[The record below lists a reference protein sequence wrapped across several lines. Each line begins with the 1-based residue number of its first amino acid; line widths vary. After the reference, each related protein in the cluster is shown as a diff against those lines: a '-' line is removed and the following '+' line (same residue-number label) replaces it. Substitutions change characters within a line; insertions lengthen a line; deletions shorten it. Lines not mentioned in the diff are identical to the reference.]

1 MQIRPYLA
9 KSPGNFFPRA
19 RLAGVPSLPCTRSA
33 VIADVSEIHVQTP
46 ASVVQSGA
54 SSPVDTPTDH
64 ELMIAVRAGEIARL
78 GDLFERYHG
87 PLYGFFVKLTGQRT
101 ASEDLVQLVFYRILK
116 YRHTYRDE
124 GKFSAWIYHLARKV
138 AADHFR
144 KHASTPVAT
153 DPDDLQAVASDEPH
167 AGERA
172 AQSDDLALM
181 RNALATLPLEQREIL
196 TLHRFQNL
204 RHDEIAR
211 LLDCNVGTVKVRVHR
226 ALNALRDRFF
236 RLRQERAA

>member
-1 MQIRPYLA
+1 M
-9 KSPGNFFPRA
+9 
-19 RLAGVPSLPCTRSA
+19 V
-33 VIADVSEIHVQTP
+33 D
-46 ASVVQSGA
+46 SVVARSVD
-54 SSPVDTPTDH
+54 SPSDH

-78 GDLFERYHG
+78 GDLFERHHG
-87 PLYGFFVKLTGQRT
+87 PLYGFFVRLTGNRT

-144 KHASTPVAT
+144 KHASTPVPI
-153 DPDDLQAVASDEPH
+153 DPDDLQSLASDEPH
-167 AGERA
+167 AGDRA
-172 AQSDDLALM
+172 AQSDDLAMM
-181 RNALATLPLEQREIL
+181 RAALADLPLEQREIL

-211 LLDCNVGTVKVRVHR
+211 LLDCNVGAVKVRVHR
-226 ALNALRDRFF
+226 ALGALRDRFF
-236 RLRQERAA
+236 RLRKERSV

>member
-1 MQIRPYLA
+1 M
-9 KSPGNFFPRA
+9 
-19 RLAGVPSLPCTRSA
+19 
-33 VIADVSEIHVQTP
+33 
-46 ASVVQSGA
+46 VQSSVA
-54 SSPVDTPTDH
+54 SPVDTPTDH

-78 GDLFERYHG
+78 GDLFERHHG
-87 PLYGFFVKLTGQRT
+87 PIYGFFVRLTGNRT

-144 KHASTPVAT
+144 KHASTPIPT
-153 DPDDLQAVASDEPH
+153 DPSDLHALESDEPH

-172 AQSDDLALM
+172 AQSDDLAMM
-181 RNALATLPLEQREIL
+181 RLALADLPVEQREIL

-204 RHDEIAR
+204 RQDEIAR
-211 LLDCNVGTVKVRVHR
+211 LLDCNVGAVKVRVHR
-226 ALNALRDRFF
+226 ALGALRDRFF
-236 RLRQERAA
+236 RLRKERTV